1 MLMASATHVGRN
13 VRAYILLFEGFLFIL
28 RHCFGHH
35 NQCIFCFYFFLN
47 MFSDFFALSMSYV
60 LTMLVDLNTRRLGL
74 EQLAA
79 DPVLYV
85 AD

>member
-13 VRAYILLFEGFLFIL
+13 VRAYIFCFLFIL
-28 RHCFGHH
+28 RHCFGHVYLH

-47 MFSDFFALSMSYV
+47 MFSDFFFALSMSYV
-60 LTMLVDLNTRRLGL
+60 VTMLVDLNTRRLGL
-74 EQLAA
+74 E
-79 DPVLYV
+79 DPALYV